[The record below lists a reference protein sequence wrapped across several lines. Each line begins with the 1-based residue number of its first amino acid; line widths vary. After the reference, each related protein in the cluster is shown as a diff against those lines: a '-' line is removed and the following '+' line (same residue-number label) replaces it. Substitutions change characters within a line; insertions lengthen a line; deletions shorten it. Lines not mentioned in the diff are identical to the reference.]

1 MNNRTS
7 KASLISGEAH
17 SARNEPPL
25 FKTINF
31 FSSIHPKAW
40 VGKLCNDEGCTV
52 LKGV

>member
-17 SARNEPPL
+17 PAHSEPPL
-25 FKTINF
+25 FKIID
-31 FSSIHPKAW
+31 FSSPIHPKAW
-40 VGKLCNDEGCTV
+40 VNKLRNDEGCTV